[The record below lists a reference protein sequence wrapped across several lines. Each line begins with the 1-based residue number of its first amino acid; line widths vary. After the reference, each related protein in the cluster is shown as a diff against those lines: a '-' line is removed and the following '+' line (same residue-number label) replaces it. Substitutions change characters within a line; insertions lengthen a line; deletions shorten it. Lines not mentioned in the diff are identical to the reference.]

1 MAYSMKNRS
10 ITDSLIFVISGFF
23 IAAQYLFPHLDE
35 HLFLIKKALL
45 SDGAPHGTAFGEWW
59 RLFTVALTHA
69 SWIHLIMNM
78 LFLHQIGTVVESYF
92 GRAKY
97 VALLFFSLLGA
108 SLLSNHFAA
117 DNVPAV
123 GASGMIY
130 GLFGAFIVISKRV
143 GADQRSI
150 YITLALNLGISFG
163 IPGIDWHAHIGGLI
177 SGALVAY
184 LILLYRPKKR
194 LRNI

>member
-1 MAYSMKNRS
+1 MKFRGRS
-10 ITDSLIFVISGFF
+10 ITDSLIIVITGFF
-23 IAAQYLFPHLDE
+23 IAAQYLYPQLQE

-45 SDGAPHGTAFGEWW
+45 SDGLPHGTAFNEWW

-69 SWIHLIMNM
+69 SWIHLVMNM
-78 LFLHQIGTVVESYF
+78 LFFHQIGSVIEAYYGKV
-92 GRAKY
+92 KY
-97 VALLFFSLLGA
+97 LILLILSLLGA
-108 SLLSNHFAA
+108 SLVSNYFAL
-117 DNVPAV
+117 DNIPAV

-150 YITLALNLGISFG
+150 YITLALNLAISFG

-177 SGALVAY
+177 TGALVAY
-184 LILLYRPKKR
+184 LLLLNGPKQR